1 MATTW
6 TTATGAV
13 ETDLAPDDI
22 GATTDVATL
31 LAHAS
36 MGFNGAWNELVR
48 RYEKLIAVIAR
59 NHRLNEADAAEVAQ
73 VTWMKLVENID
84 RIEQPERVNAW
95 IATTARRECLRILRA
110 SGRMRPMPTEDLV
123 PLGWQ
128 ATDSPE
134 EGPLAEERDVAL
146 RLAYDRL
153 PARCRMLLAL
163 LTGDAAV
170 SYKKLSTLMDIKIGS
185 IGPTR
190 GRCLE
195 RLRQLAIEHGVQ
207 PG

>member
-6 TTATGAV
+6 TSTPGITRQ
-13 ETDLAPDDI
+13 DLAFTE
-22 GATTDVATL
+22 AAAATDVATL

-36 MGFNGAWNELVR
+36 DGVNWAWNELVR

-59 NHRLNEADAAEVAQ
+59 NHRLSDADAAEVAQ

-84 RIEQPERVNAW
+84 RIERPERVNAW

-110 SGRMRPMPTEDLV
+110 TGRTRPMPIDDLDPV
-123 PLGWQ
+123 AWQ
-128 ATDSPE
+128 ALELPE
-134 EGPLAEERDVAL
+134 EAPLTEERNAAL
-146 RLAYDRL
+146 RLAYDKL
-153 PARCRMLLAL
+153 PARCRMLLSL
-163 LTGDAAV
+163 LTGDVSV
-170 SYKKLSTLMDIKIGS
+170 SYKKLSALMDIKIGS

-195 RLRQLAIEHGVQ
+195 RLRQLAMEHGVHA
-207 PG
+207 G